1 MVSRTVILTILLLA
15 NIAQTWAQGFSLSGH
30 IFDEKKKPVE
40 FANILIRESGLW
52 ATSDNKGAF
61 TIKNVASGKAEI
73 SVQCLGY
80 ASTNISVEI
89 TKDFPNLTIA
99 LKEENLKLDEVQVV
113 ARRSD
118 NSSTTAYAIDRQAIE
133 NQRLINI
140 ANITSLL
147 PHQPQRQPESEL
159 PAKGHKMKAVD
170 SFPTIVGG
178 LKVHEYWTYVIY
190 NHLRY
195 GIDYDKDYL
204 KMVDQLSASD
214 VKQMARRIVNSH
226 RRIIV
231 TMHSKDHT
239 L

>member
-1 MVSRTVILTILLLA
+1 MPRMVSRTVILTILLLA
-15 NIAQTWAQGFSLSGH
+15 NIAQAWAQGFSLSGH
-30 IFDEKKKPVE
+30 IVDEKKKPVE

-89 TKDFPNLTIA
+89 TKDIPNLTIA

-118 NSSTTAYAIDRQAIE
+118 NSSTTAYAIDRQAID
-133 NQRLINI
+133 NQQLINI

-147 PHQPQRQPESEL
+147 P
-159 PAKGHKMKAVD
+159 
-170 SFPTIVGG
+170 GG
-178 LKVHEYWTYVIY
+178 KVTNPSLI
-190 NHLRY
+190 NRY
-195 GIDYDKDYL
+195 AHCL
-204 KMVDQLSASD
+204 
-214 VKQMARRIVNSH
+214 ARR
-226 RRIIV
+226 
-231 TMHSKDHT
+231 
-239 L
+239 LF